1 VSSSIE
7 VSLVV
12 SGLTYGAPL
21 VLAGTGELLNE
32 RGGVMNLGVDGM
44 MLVGAATGFWT
55 ALTLP
60 GPSWFVLLVASIAAG
75 AAGAL
80 MAALF
85 GVVCI
90 SWHANQIVTGLALAI
105 GGGTLGL
112 SSYLAS
118 VGNLAGTA
126 PRHIFNPIDL
136 FGLHG
141 LPGVGPVLFHENL
154 IVYLSWIA
162 TAGTAFYLYRTR
174 SGLFLRAVGEDPAAA
189 DAMGVN
195 VVRYRYA
202 HTILGGFMA
211 GLGGASYTLA
221 LIPSW
226 TNGLTA
232 GLGFIV
238 IGLVILSLWNP
249 LLLFGGAFLFGVVI
263 NLGYVLDTRG
273 VTVPPEFFAAL
284 PYVAAIATLVLLRG
298 GARRSG
304 GPQALGR
311 PYSRV
316 G

>member
-1 VSSSIE
+1 MSSSIE
-7 VSLVV
+7 VSLIV

-44 MLVGAATGFWT
+44 MLVGAATGFW
-55 ALTLP
+55 AAQVLA
-60 GPSWFVLLVASIAAG
+60 GPTWFVLLASVVAAGMAG
-75 AAGAL
+75 AA

-90 SWHANQIVTGLALAI
+90 SWRANQIVAGLAMAI
-105 GGGTLGL
+105 GGGTIGL

-118 VGNLAGTA
+118 VGNLAGSA
-126 PRHIFNPIDL
+126 PHHIFNSVDL
-136 FGLHG
+136 FGLQG
-141 LPGVGPVLFHENL
+141 LPVVGPILFHENL
-154 IVYLSWIA
+154 LVYLSWIVTIGA
-162 TAGTAFYLYRTR
+162 AFYLFRTR
-174 SGLFLRAVGEDPAAA
+174 WGLFLRAAGEDAAAA

-211 GLGGASYTLA
+211 GIGGAAYTLA

-232 GLGFIV
+232 GLGFIA
-238 IGLVILSLWNP
+238 IGLVILALWNP

-284 PYVAAIATLVLLRG
+284 PYVVAIATLVLLRG

-311 PYSRV
+311 PYSRA

>member
-1 VSSSIE
+1 MSSSIE

-55 ALTLP
+55 AQVLP
-60 GPSWFVLLVASIAAG
+60 GPAWFVLLASVVAAG
-75 AAGAL
+75 MAGAC

-90 SWHANQIVTGLALAI
+90 SWRANQIVAGLAMAI
-105 GGGTLGL
+105 GGGTIGL

-118 VGNLAGTA
+118 IGNLAGSA
-126 PRHIFNPIDL
+126 PRHIFNPVDVL
-136 FGLHG
+136 GLQS
-141 LPGVGPVLFHENL
+141 LPVVGPVLFHENL
-154 IVYLSWIA
+154 LVYLSWFVPIA
-162 TAGTAFYLYRTR
+162 AVFYLFRTR
-174 SGLFLRAVGEDPAAA
+174 WGLFLRAVGEDPAAA

-211 GLGGASYTLA
+211 GLGGAAYTLA

-232 GLGFIV
+232 GLGFIA
-238 IGLVILSLWNP
+238 IGLVILALWNP

-284 PYVAAIATLVLLRG
+284 PYVVAIATLVLLRG

-311 PYSRV
+311 PYSRA